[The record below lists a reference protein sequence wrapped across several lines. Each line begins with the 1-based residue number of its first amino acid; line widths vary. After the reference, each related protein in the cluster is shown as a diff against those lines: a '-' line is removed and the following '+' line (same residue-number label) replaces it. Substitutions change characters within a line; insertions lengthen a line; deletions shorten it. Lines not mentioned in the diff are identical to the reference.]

1 MNWVELLNGCIVI
14 GYLNFFILLI
24 IFGLNFGVDGG
35 IDKEKLKVNFNVVID
50 VYLNF
55 VFGMKCVGNFIF
67 FVKGVD
73 NDVFK
78 VYLERR
84 NYLLI
89 FL

>member
-55 VFGMKCVGNFIF
+55 VFGTKCVGNFIF
-67 FVKGVD
+67 FVKGAD